1 MLIFAGLGNPGPKH
15 ARQRH
20 NIGFMAADEIIRR
33 YNLSLRRS
41 RHHAY
46 VAEGNIAGQ
55 KVLLLKP
62 KTFMNESGRA
72 VGSAVRYH
80 KLRPGVVTVLYDELD
95 LAPGKVRLKMG
106 GGHAGHNGIRSISSH
121 IGQDFRR
128 IRIGIGHPGDKK
140 RVHGYV
146 LSDFPKAEQAW
157 VERTVDAIAEALPIA
172 IEGDDAGFMTRV
184 AYLAPQPRTD
194 EKGKK

>member
-15 ARQRH
+15 ARQLH

-33 YNLSLRRS
+33 YDLSLRQS

-46 VAEGNIAGQ
+46 VAEGMIGGE
-55 KVLLLKP
+55 KILLLKP

-72 VGSAVRYH
+72 LGSAVRYH
-80 KLRPGVVTVLYDELD
+80 KLRPGAVTVLYDELD
-95 LAPGKVRLKMG
+95 LAPGKVRVKMG
-106 GGHAGHNGIRSISSH
+106 SGHAGHNGIRSISSH

-128 IRIGIGHPGDKK
+128 VRIGIGHPGDKK

-146 LSDFPKAEQAW
+146 LSDFPKSEQAW
-157 VERTVDAIAEALPIA
+157 VENTVDAIADALPMLID
-172 IEGDDAGFMTRV
+172 GDDAGFMTRV
-184 AYLAPQPRTD
+184 AYLAPPPGKD
-194 EKGKK
+194 EKEKN